1 LARSGAEFA
10 CCSKLGIAYCTQGK
24 DMEAREKH
32 SRIAAVILAAGM
44 SSRMGGAKQLL
55 RLGEDTLLEHV
66 LENVRTSGVGDI
78 VLVLGHAA
86 ETIRKSID
94 PNNLNIVVNNAYRE
108 GMGSSLR
115 TGVSALPAEIDAAFM
130 VLADQPF
137 VQPGTLRLLMD
148 QYRESNAQIVIPMYK
163 GFRGNPVLL
172 DRSVFPEVMALTGDI
187 GCRAIFGN
195 HLEGIVKVP
204 VEDLGI
210 LLDVDSQEDFDR
222 LKQYGQGPSDE
233 ETLISATHLEG
244 REIPGRED
252 LCDKHGLLVVG
263 REPVSIALA
272 KMGRLLNFTVTIV
285 DPLLKVS
292 DAPEADRVLNSLDF
306 SRLPASF
313 SRYVVVASRG
323 KFDEEA
329 VEQALHS
336 NSNYVALVANRKRA
350 QEVLRSLQ
358 ARGEPAENLS
368 KVRVAAGLDI
378 GAVTPEEIALS
389 VMAEIVSL
397 LRKKGA
403 NTSAAS

>member
-1 LARSGAEFA
+1 
-10 CCSKLGIAYCTQGK
+10 
-24 DMEAREKH
+24 MEARDH
-32 SRIAAVILAAGM
+32 SRVAAVILAAGM
-44 SSRMGGAKQLL
+44 ASRMGGAKQLL
-55 RLGEDTLLEHV
+55 RLGEHTVLEHV
-66 LENVRTSGVGDI
+66 LENVRTSGVGDL

-94 PNNLNIVVNNAYRE
+94 AKNLNILVNDAYRE

-115 TGVSALPAEIDAAFM
+115 TGVSALPAEIDAAFI

-137 VQPGTLRLLMD
+137 VQPSTLRLLMD
-148 QYRESNAQIVIPMYK
+148 RYRESNAQIVIPMYK

-210 LLDVDSQEDFDR
+210 LLDVDSPEDFDR
-222 LKQYGQGPSDE
+222 LKQYGQGTIDE
-233 ETLISATHLEG
+233 KTLISATNLEG
-244 REIPGRED
+244 REISDRDD

-272 KMGRLLNFTVTIV
+272 KMGKLLNFTVTIV

-292 DAPEADRVLNSLDF
+292 DAPEADRVVNSLDF
-306 SRLPASF
+306 LRLPASF

-323 KFDEEA
+323 RFDEEA

-350 QEVLRSLQ
+350 QEVLRGLQ
-358 ARGEPAENLS
+358 ARGEPAESLS
-368 KVRVAAGLDI
+368 KVRVPAGLDI

-389 VMAEIVSL
+389 ILAEIVSL
-397 LRKKGA
+397 VRKEGA

>member
-1 LARSGAEFA
+1 
-10 CCSKLGIAYCTQGK
+10 
-24 DMEAREKH
+24 MEARNH

-55 RLGEDTLLEHV
+55 RLGEHTLLEHV
-66 LENVRTSGVGDI
+66 LKNVRTSGVGDI
-78 VLVLGHAA
+78 VLVLGHTA

-94 PNNLNIVVNNAYRE
+94 TKNLNIVVNDAYRE

-115 TGVSALPAEIDAAFM
+115 TGVSALPAEIDAAFI

-148 QYRESNAQIVIPMYK
+148 RYRESNAQIVIPMYK

-222 LKQYGQGPSDE
+222 LTQYGRGTIDE
-233 ETLISATHLEG
+233 KTLSSATNLEG

-252 LCDKHGLLVVG
+252 PCDKHGLLVVG

-272 KMGRLLNFTVTIV
+272 KMGKLLNFTVTIV

-292 DAPEADRVLNSLDF
+292 EAPEADRVVNSLDF
-306 SRLPASF
+306 LRLPASF

-329 VEQALHS
+329 VEQALRS

-368 KVRVAAGLDI
+368 KVRVPAGLDI

-389 VMAEIVSL
+389 ILAEIVSL
-397 LRKKGA
+397 VRKKGT

>member
-1 LARSGAEFA
+1 
-10 CCSKLGIAYCTQGK
+10 
-24 DMEAREKH
+24 MEARDH

-55 RLGEDTLLEHV
+55 RLGEHTLLEHV
-66 LENVRTSGVGDI
+66 LENVRTSGVADI

-94 PNNLNIVVNNAYRE
+94 AKNLNIVVNDAYRE

-115 TGVSALPAEIDAAFM
+115 TGVSALPAEIDAAFI

-137 VQPGTLRLLMD
+137 VQPSTLRLLTD
-148 QYRESNAQIVIPMYK
+148 RYRESNAQIVIPMYK

-187 GCRAIFGN
+187 GCRAIFGK
-195 HLEGIVKVP
+195 HLEGIAKVP

-222 LKQYGQGPSDE
+222 LEQYGRGKIDE
-233 ETLISATHLEG
+233 KTLRGATNLEG

-252 LCDKHGLLVVG
+252 SCDQHGLLVVG

-272 KMGRLLNFTVTIV
+272 KMGKLLNFTVTIA

-292 DAPEADRVLNSLDF
+292 DVPEADRVLNSLDF

-313 SRYVVVASRG
+313 SRYVVIASRG

-350 QEVLRSLQ
+350 QEVFRGLQ

-368 KVRVAAGLDI
+368 KVRVPAGLDI
-378 GAVTPEEIALS
+378 GAATPEEIALS
-389 VMAEIVSL
+389 ILAEIVSL
-397 LRKKGA
+397 IRKKGT